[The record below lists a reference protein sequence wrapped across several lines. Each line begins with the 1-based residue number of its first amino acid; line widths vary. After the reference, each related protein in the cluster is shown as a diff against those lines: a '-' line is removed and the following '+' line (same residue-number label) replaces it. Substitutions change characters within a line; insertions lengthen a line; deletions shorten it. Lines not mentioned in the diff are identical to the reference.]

1 VSFASPYLNVSK
13 ELSAMS
19 VPSTSLKP
27 CVVLLAA
34 VFGSVG
40 LPALA
45 LAQNADGSAQN
56 IERVIVTGSSIKRID
71 GETALPVQILKRE
84 EIERTG
90 ASSTEELVKQLS
102 SLSSAGTSTTA
113 ANAAGYGGGS
123 IATVSLRGLGSART
137 LVLVN
142 GRRVAVYGGGS
153 AGSAGSS
160 VDVNSIPL
168 AAIERVEVLKDGA
181 SAVYGSDAIAGVVNF
196 ILRKDYQGIEA
207 SGTYGQTSDRLG
219 RDRKATLF
227 GGIGDMAKDGWNL
240 TGSVTLQKTDPIMG
254 IDREYARRLN
264 VAEQNDYTSSITFP
278 ANVVLNSRGT
288 LGNPALANCGPYSL
302 VSPYSSTRCTYDN
315 SLFASLQPQFE
326 KASFMANG
334 RLRLSGDAEAYFES
348 GYTRNKITST
358 TQAVPLAYNA
368 ITTATNPYAPAFQAL
383 IAQYPGMAARYG
395 SNIGRGGFILVP
407 TSPYYPTAFAA
418 ANGLSGLPLLL
429 NYRDVA
435 NGSRNT
441 RDVSENGRL
450 VAGVRGTLA
459 GWDMDS
465 ALLYS
470 QSKVHSEL
478 LSGYAQYSKV
488 LPILNSGVIN
498 PFGETTDQAALEA
511 VRAAEFRG
519 TSYAS
524 KTSTTSLDVKGSREI
539 WTLPAG
545 AVGMALG
552 AEVRREEFAYD
563 PSVAIQTGDIA
574 GLGGNALP
582 VKGARNVGSVYAEF
596 GIPIFKRLDADLAVR
611 YDNYQGVGHTVNPK
625 ASLRWQPLDSVMLRT
640 AVGKGFRA
648 PSLTDLYTPQ
658 ATGITGNGSRDF
670 VRCPNLATGAPRDCN
685 FQFTTVTGGNPDLK
699 PEKSLS
705 LTAGIMW
712 EPVKNASI
720 SLDAFRINLKD
731 AIVVGGLSSTY
742 FLASADR
749 TLQYAQFINRG
760 AADGNAAGV
769 GPIESIVQ
777 TNANLFKTQ
786 VAGVDVD
793 ALYRLRLGERQRLN
807 LRLSGTYMSK
817 YDVQGPDGSYTTSL
831 DQALNASG
839 GVVLR
844 WKHNA
849 SATWEAG
856 PYALTLLQNYQK
868 SYTDAAANLAPA
880 ATARRKV
887 GAYQTFDLQ
896 FAYAGIANTKLTL
909 GVKNLFDR
917 DPPYTNLTS
926 NFLGGYDVSYADPRG
941 RFLYVSANYSYK

>member
-1 VSFASPYLNVSK
+1 
-13 ELSAMS
+13 
-19 VPSTSLKP
+19 
-27 CVVLLAA
+27 
-34 VFGSVG
+34 
-40 LPALA
+40 
-45 LAQNADGSAQN
+45 
-56 IERVIVTGSSIKRID
+56 
-71 GETALPVQILKRE
+71 VQILKRE
-84 EIERTG
+84 DIERTG
-90 ASSTEELVKQLS
+90 AASTEELVKQLS
-102 SLSSAGTSTTA
+102 SLSSSGSSTTV
-113 ANAAGYGGGS
+113 ANASGYGGGS
-123 IATVSLRGLGSART
+123 IATVSLRGMGGART

-153 AGSAGSS
+153 AGAAGSS

-168 AAIERVEVLKDGA
+168 SAIERVEVLKDGA

-196 ILRKDYQGIEA
+196 IMRKDFTGIEA
-207 SGTYGQTSDRLG
+207 TANYGQTSDRIG
-219 RDRKATLF
+219 RDRKASVFAGF
-227 GGIGDMAKDGWNL
+227 GHFDQDGWNL
-240 TGSVTLQKTDPIMG
+240 TTSVTVQKTDPILG
-254 IDREYARRLN
+254 SDRAYARRIN
-264 VAEQNDYTSSITFP
+264 VAEQNDVTSSIAFP
-278 ANVVLNSRGT
+278 ANVVLNKGGT
-288 LGNPALANCGPYSL
+288 LGNPALPNCGPYSL
-302 VSPYSSTRCTYDN
+302 VSPYSSNRCTYDN
-315 SLFASLQPQFE
+315 SPFVSLQPKFE

-368 ITTATNPYAPAFQAL
+368 ITTATNPYVPAFAAL
-383 IAQYPGMAARYG
+383 IAQYPGMSAKY

-407 TSPYYPTAFAA
+407 GSPYYPTAFAA
-418 ANGLSGLPLLL
+418 ANGLTGLPLLL

-441 RDVSENGRL
+441 LDVSENARL
-450 VAGVRGTLA
+450 LAGIRGTLA

-465 ALLYS
+465 AFLYS
-470 QSKVHSEL
+470 QSKVHENL

-488 LPILNSGVIN
+488 LPIFNSGVIN
-498 PFGETTDQAALEA
+498 PFGETTDQAALQS
-511 VRAAEFRG
+511 VRNAEFRG

-524 KTSTTSLDVKGSREI
+524 KTSTTSVDLKGSREI
-539 WTLPAG
+539 WNLPAG

-552 AEVRREEFAYD
+552 AELRREQFNYD

-574 GLGGNALP
+574 GLGGNAFP
-582 VKGARNVGSVYAEF
+582 VAGARNVGSVYAEMS
-596 GIPIFKRLDADLAVR
+596 IPILKHLDSDVAVR
-611 YDNYQGVGHTVNPK
+611 YDSYQGVGHTVNPK
-625 ASLRWQPLDSVMLRT
+625 ASIRWQPSETLMLRS

-658 ATGITGNGSRDF
+658 ATSITGNGSRDY

-685 FQFTTVTGGNPDLK
+685 FQFTTITGGNPNLK
-699 PEKSLS
+699 PEKSVS
-705 LTAGIMW
+705 ITAGVMW

-720 SLDAFRINLKD
+720 SLDAFRIDLKD

-742 FLASADR
+742 FLANAER
-749 TLQYAQFINRG
+749 TKQYAQFINRG
-760 AADGNAAGV
+760 ATDGNAAGV

-793 ALYRLRLGERQRLN
+793 AMYRLRLGERNRLS
-807 LRLSGTYMSK
+807 LRLSGTYMNK
-817 YDVQGPDGSYTTSL
+817 YDVQGPDGSYTSSL

-849 SATWEAG
+849 SVTWENG
-856 PYALTLLQNYQK
+856 PYAATLLQNYQK
-868 SYTDAAANLAPA
+868 GYTDVLANQVPTGSAH
-880 ATARRKV
+880 RKV
-887 GAYQTFDLQ
+887 DAYQTFDLQ
-896 FAYAGIANTKLTL
+896 LAYSGIRNTKLAL
-909 GVKNLFDR
+909 GVKNLLDR

-941 RFLYVSANYSYK
+941 RFIYVTATYSYK

>member
-1 VSFASPYLNVSK
+1 M
-13 ELSAMS
+13 SA
-19 VPSTSLKP
+19 PSTPLKP
-27 CVVLLAA
+27 SVALLAA
-34 VFGSVG
+34 LFGAAAFPIAQAQT
-40 LPALA
+40 LEPA
-45 LAQNADGSAQN
+45 QGVQ
-56 IERVIVTGSSIKRID
+56 RVVVTGSSIARID
-71 GETALPVQILKRE
+71 GETALPVQVLKRE
-84 EIERTG
+84 DIERTG
-90 ASSTEELVKQLS
+90 ATSTEELVKQLS
-102 SLSSAGTSTTA
+102 SLSSAGSSTTA
-113 ANAAGYGGGS
+113 ANASGYGGGS

-153 AGSAGSS
+153 AGAAGSS

-196 ILRKDYQGIEA
+196 ILRKDFKGIEA
-207 SGTYGQTSDRLG
+207 SANYGQTSDRLG
-219 RDRKATLF
+219 RDRKANIY
-227 GGIGDMAKDGWNL
+227 GGIGSMATDGWNL
-240 TGSVTLQKTDPIMG
+240 TGGITVQHTDPIMG
-254 IDREYARRLN
+254 ADRAYARRLN
-264 VAEQNDYTSSITFP
+264 ADQQNDYTSSIAFP

-288 LGNPALANCGPYSL
+288 LGNPSLPNCGPYSL
-302 VSPYSSTRCTYDN
+302 VSPYSSNRCTYDN
-315 SLFASLQPQFE
+315 SPFASLQPDFE

-348 GYTRNKITST
+348 GYTKNKITST
-358 TQAVPLAYNA
+358 TQQVPLAYNA
-368 ITTATNPYAPAFQAL
+368 ITTATNPYVPAFQAL
-383 IAQYPGMAARYG
+383 IAQYPGMRAAYG

-407 TSPYYPTAFAA
+407 SSPYYPTAFAA
-418 ANGLSGLPLLL
+418 ANNLAGLPLLL

-435 NGSRNT
+435 NGQRNT
-441 RDVSENGRL
+441 LDVSENARL
-450 VAGVRGTLA
+450 VTGVRGTLA

-465 ALLYS
+465 AFLYT
-470 QSKVHSEL
+470 QSKVHEDL

-488 LPILNSGVIN
+488 LPIFNSGVIN
-498 PFGETTDQAALEA
+498 PFGETVDQGALDA
-511 VRAAEFRG
+511 VREAEFRG
-519 TSYAS
+519 TSYRS
-524 KTSTTSLDVKGSREI
+524 KTSTTSVDVKGSREI

-552 AEVRREEFAYD
+552 AELRREKFEYD

-574 GLGGNALP
+574 GLGGNAFP
-582 VKGARNVGSVYAEF
+582 VTGARNVGSVYAELS
-596 GIPIFKRLDADLAVR
+596 IPIVKRLDADLAVR

-625 ASLRWQPLDSVMLRT
+625 ASLRWQPTDSLMFRS

-648 PSLTDLYTPQ
+648 PSLTDLNTPQ
-658 ATGITGNGSRDF
+658 ATSITGNGSRDY
-670 VRCPNLATGAPRDCN
+670 VRCPDLNTGAPRDCN
-685 FQFTTVTGGNPDLK
+685 FQFTTITGGNPDLK
-699 PEKSLS
+699 PEKSIS
-705 LTAGIMW
+705 ITAGVLW

-742 FLASADR
+742 FLANAER
-749 TLQYAQFINRG
+749 TQQYAQFINRG

-786 VAGVDVD
+786 VAGVDLD
-793 ALYRLRLGERQRLN
+793 AMYRMRLGERNRLN
-807 LRLSGTYMSK
+807 FRLSGTYMSK
-817 YDVQGPDGSYTTSL
+817 YDSQGPDGSYTSSL

-849 SATWEAG
+849 SVTWETG
-856 PYALTLLQNYQK
+856 PFGVTLLQNYQK
-868 SYTDAAANLAPA
+868 AYNDALANLAPA
-880 ATARRKV
+880 GTPARRV
-887 GAYQTFDLQ
+887 DAYQTFDLQ
-896 FAYAGIANTKLTL
+896 LTYGGIKNTKLAL
-909 GVKNLFDR
+909 GLKNMFDR

-941 RFLYVSANYSYK
+941 RFLYASATYSFK